1 MLARSPEDL
10 AFVPQLLSG
19 QKVESGAA
27 ADHKLRRPKHRF
39 QLGRRRWCRLRPVR
53 PLRNTGT
60 PIFFRFGRRGAPKPL
75 DLPAVNRGQGRI
87 AAVPLNALHHVT
99 VKTADLEATRDFYRD
114 ILGLEVGFRP
124 DLDFP
129 GYWLYCGD
137 VPVVHLV
144 PEGSA
149 IGGGPSS
156 DTGPF
161 DHFAFLASDFDGIKA
176 TLEGH
181 GITCRENHISQPP
194 IDQLF
199 FPDNNNVMVELNF
212 PHS

>member
-1 MLARSPEDL
+1 M
-10 AFVPQLLSG
+10 
-19 QKVESGAA
+19 
-27 ADHKLRRPKHRF
+27 
-39 QLGRRRWCRLRPVR
+39 
-53 PLRNTGT
+53 
-60 PIFFRFGRRGAPKPL
+60 
-75 DLPAVNRGQGRI
+75 
-87 AAVPLNALHHVT
+87 PLNALHHVT
-99 VKTADLEATRDFYRD
+99 VKTTDLEATRDFYKD

-144 PEGSA
+144 PQGNA
-149 IGGGPSS
+149 IGGGPSP

-161 DHFAFLASDFDGIKA
+161 DHFAFLATDFDGIKA
-176 TLEGH
+176 KLDKHE
-181 GITCRENHISQPP
+181 IKYRENHINHPP

-212 PHS
+212 PRA

>member
-1 MLARSPEDL
+1 M
-10 AFVPQLLSG
+10 
-19 QKVESGAA
+19 
-27 ADHKLRRPKHRF
+27 
-39 QLGRRRWCRLRPVR
+39 
-53 PLRNTGT
+53 
-60 PIFFRFGRRGAPKPL
+60 
-75 DLPAVNRGQGRI
+75 
-87 AAVPLNALHHVT
+87 PLNALHHVT

-149 IGGGPSS
+149 IGGGPSG

-161 DHFAFLASDFDGIKA
+161 DHFAFLATDFDGTKA
-176 TLEGH
+176 KLDRH
-181 GITCRENHISQPP
+181 GVSYRENHINRPP

-199 FPDNNNVMVELNF
+199 FPDNNNVMVELNYF
-212 PHS
+212 PRS

>member
-1 MLARSPEDL
+1 MA
-10 AFVPQLLSG
+10 
-19 QKVESGAA
+19 
-27 ADHKLRRPKHRF
+27 
-39 QLGRRRWCRLRPVR
+39 
-53 PLRNTGT
+53 
-60 PIFFRFGRRGAPKPL
+60 
-75 DLPAVNRGQGRI
+75 
-87 AAVPLNALHHVT
+87 LNALHHVT
-99 VKTADLEATRDFYRD
+99 VQTHDLEATRDFYRD
-114 ILGLEVGFRP
+114 VLGLTVGFRP

-137 VPVVHLV
+137 IPVVHLV

-149 IGGGPSS
+149 IGGGPSP

-176 TLEGH
+176 KLEGH
-181 GITCRENHISQPP
+181 GIKYRENHINRPP